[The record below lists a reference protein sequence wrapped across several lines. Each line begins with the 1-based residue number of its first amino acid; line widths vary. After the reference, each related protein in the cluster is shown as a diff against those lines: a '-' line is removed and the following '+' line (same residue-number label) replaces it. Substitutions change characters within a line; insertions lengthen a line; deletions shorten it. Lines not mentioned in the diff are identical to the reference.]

1 MQLLYISTFMFYNES
16 NKVYG
21 LPSCSD
27 KFFEKYLTVFDS
39 VKVLGEKTKK
49 YLNVSDL
56 VEIKN
61 DKISVEILPS
71 NTKPK
76 DFKNDKD
83 LSKILYSEIS
93 KADAILIKPA
103 SRRGMMA
110 IRIAKKLNK
119 PYMIEMTGDIHNA
132 LLQNPSKLKQM
143 YAPILYRQIKN
154 AIKDCEFGLYVSKD
168 YLQGKYPIKGKM
180 CGCSDVVLD
189 PSSIEI
195 LEKRFKRIDDMK
207 DGDTINLA
215 LIGFYQGNGKG
226 VDTAIRALSRLP
238 ENFQLSV
245 LGNGTEENR
254 EKWYAYAAE
263 RGVLRDRLHFPAPL
277 SSVDKVLRWL
287 DDCDAFVF
295 PTRSEGF
302 GRCVAEAM
310 SRGCP
315 CFATNICT
323 MPELLP
329 EESLFELDDDERLS
343 QLLLE
348 YTADKS
354 MMKRLAEI
362 NFEHVKDYDVEILK
376 ERRKT
381 FLSEFKEYCESYKK

>member
-61 DKISVEILPS
+61 DKIRVEILPS
-71 NTKPK
+71 NTNPK

-143 YAPILYRQIKN
+143 YSPILYRQIKN

-254 EKWYAYAAE
+254 EKWYLYAKDF
-263 RGVLRDRLHFPAPL
+263 GVSRERLHFPEPL
-277 SSVDKVLRWL
+277 PSVEKVLQWL
-287 DDCDAFVF
+287 DGCDAFVF
-295 PTRSEGF
+295 PTRSEGLA
-302 GRCVAEAM
+302 RCVAEAM

-329 EESLFELDDDERLS
+329 GECLFELDDDERLS

-376 ERRKT
+376 ERRKA